1 MQIVFAHGA
10 FVRDGSWWWQPVA
23 DLMRAATGVPSV
35 AVAMPSCG
43 EADTGGPLAGG
54 GAGLREDA
62 QALRAALDHD
72 ESVVVAHSYGG
83 TVAAEGAGH
92 ANVAHLVYIS
102 SFLPEIGQSHASLVP
117 PSADPLPLHPNP
129 DGTVSLD
136 AGDRDAV
143 TRRFLHDVASPA
155 LVEGA
160 FSRLA
165 PQSPLAFGTPTTAA
179 AWQGAESTY
188 LLCAEDANTPAGR
201 QREHAQRATRVH
213 TLPTGHHPFLSRPDL
228 VAGHLTAILGRA

>member
-1 MQIVFAHGA
+1 MMMPS
-10 FVRDGSWWWQPVA
+10 DPTP
-23 DLMRAATGVPSV
+23 DLVVIEPGL
-35 AVAMPSCG
+35 AVA
-43 EADTGGPLAGG
+43 
-54 GAGLREDA
+54 GLEH
-62 QALRAALDHD
+62 LLDP
-72 ESVVVAHSYGG
+72 V
-83 TVAAEGAGH
+83 
-92 ANVAHLVYIS
+92 
-102 SFLPEIGQSHASLVP
+102 
-117 PSADPLPLHPNP
+117 PLPLHPNP